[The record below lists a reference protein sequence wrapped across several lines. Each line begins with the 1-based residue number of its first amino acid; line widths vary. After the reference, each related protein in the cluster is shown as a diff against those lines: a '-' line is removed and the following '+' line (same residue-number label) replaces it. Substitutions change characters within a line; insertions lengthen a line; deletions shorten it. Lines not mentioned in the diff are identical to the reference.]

1 MAFALVVAFIFVLG
15 LGGRKATRGMYFLIG
30 LAAASASAWEYLS

>member
-15 LGGRKATRGMYFLIG
+15 LCGRKATRGMYVLIG